1 VTIGATLALAVL
13 VAAPVDAA
21 RTPAIVLVKTH
32 PVQVRGSGFHS
43 GESVRLTVRAEG
55 VAHATATVGG
65 DGGFVARVGGA
76 TVSHCRS
83 LVIRAAGSDG
93 SRATLRRAP
102 LCPVHGG

>member
-1 VTIGATLALAVL
+1 VTIGAGLALAVF

-32 PVQVRGSGFHS
+32 PVQVRGSGFDS

-55 VAHATATVGG
+55 VAHATTTAGG
-65 DGGFVARVGGA
+65 DGAFTASVRGA
-76 TVSHCRS
+76 TVSRCGS

-93 SRATLRRAP
+93 SHAALRRAP
-102 LCPVHGG
+102 RCPVRGG